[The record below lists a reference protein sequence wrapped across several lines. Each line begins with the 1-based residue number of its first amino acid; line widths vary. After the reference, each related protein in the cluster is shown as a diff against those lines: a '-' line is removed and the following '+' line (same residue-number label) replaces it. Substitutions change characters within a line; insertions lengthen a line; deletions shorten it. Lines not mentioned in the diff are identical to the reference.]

1 MPLLCMMS
9 SSWRISGCSAD
20 AALLNQSLQGCQQKG
35 ERSAQ
40 FMTDIG
46 EKAAFDSIHLH
57 EFLIGLFEFLSVL
70 AQFEA

>member
-1 MPLLCMMS
+1 MAD
-9 SSWRISGCSAD
+9 IS
-20 AALLNQSLQGCQQKG
+20 
-35 ERSAQ
+35 
-40 FMTDIG
+40 